1 MNNWSEF
8 RLKKSWLSSQE
19 LPKIFWLHLP
29 NFLAEASEN
38 LIKNQGECVLLNC
51 VALFEAWWSIIVRI
65 MLYLC
70 QSARIHTKLKE
81 KCLNVKNWFILSVQC
96 YFIWIPYVV
105 CIFFYTVLVFGCENI
120 QTKVKKYKVEFD
132 NVIAISSKSEE
143 SNALCSYIQILTFQS
158 PGRS

>member
-1 MNNWSEF
+1 M
-8 RLKKSWLSSQE
+8 LKIGL
-19 LPKIFWLHLP
+19 FWVF
-29 NFLAEASEN
+29 NV
-38 LIKNQGECVLLNC
+38 I
-51 VALFEAWWSIIVRI
+51 LFEF
-65 MLYLC
+65 
-70 QSARIHTKLKE
+70 H
-81 KCLNVKNWFILSVQC
+81 
-96 YFIWIPYVV
+96 VV